1 MSLPLIVTGMHRS
14 GTSLIAS
21 LMKVI
26 GVELGDRL
34 YQADCFNVK
43 GYFEDL
49 DFLEFQRSLL
59 QESCPPGDPGWP
71 DWGWTERESL
81 SVDHFKTGL
90 ARAQELIDSR
100 NTHPGL
106 WGWKDPRTSLMLD
119 FWQELLPDARY
130 LFVYRLPW
138 DVVDSILRLNSGIFS
153 QRPDYAIRSWAY
165 YNRHILAFYRR
176 YPDRCLL
183 VNINALLAQPTK
195 LVQLLETK
203 LNLPV
208 NSGLDDRAFQT
219 IYDPNL
225 FQQLPSDR
233 PLVRFLQHPEL
244 PYLSILE
251 ELDWTAD
258 LPSHFTPQPQSD
270 SLPLEI
276 YPLWLHHEAVQAKIQ
291 LETLAKG
298 ASGGGE
304 IQAECDR
311 LRDQI
316 AWMETSKFW
325 KLKVKWSELKGAV
338 ARTIHLKSSE
348 L

>member
-1 MSLPLIVTGMHRS
+1 MIVTGMHRS

-21 LMKVI
+21 LIKVI

-59 QESCPPGDPGWP
+59 QESCPPGVPGWP
-71 DWGWTERESL
+71 DWGWTEAESL
-81 SVDHFKTGL
+81 NQDHFQTGL
-90 ARAQELIDSR
+90 TQAQGLIDQR
-100 NTHPGL
+100 NAQGGI

-119 FWQELLPDARY
+119 FWQQLLPEARF

-138 DVVDSILRLNSGIFS
+138 DVADSILRLNSGIFS

-165 YNRHILAFYRR
+165 YNRHILDFYQR
-176 YPDRCLL
+176 YPSRCLL
-183 VNINALLAQPTK
+183 VNINSLLAQPTK
-195 LVQLLETK
+195 LVHLLQNK
-203 LNLPV
+203 LDIPV
-208 NSGLDDRAFQT
+208 KSDLDDRAFQR

-225 FQQLPSDR
+225 FKQLSGDR
-233 PLVRFLQHPEL
+233 PLVQFLQHPDL
-244 PYLSILE
+244 PYLSVLE
-251 ELDWTAD
+251 QLDWAAD
-258 LPSHFTPQPQSD
+258 LPSHFTPQATSNE
-270 SLPLEI
+270 LPLEI

-291 LETLAKG
+291 LAALTDSLPH
-298 ASGGGE
+298 SRDLT
-304 IQAECDR
+304 AECDQ
-311 LRDQI
+311 LRAQI

-325 KLKVKWSELKGAV
+325 KIKVKWSNFKGAV
-338 ARTIHLKSSE
+338 ARTLNLKPSQ

>member
-21 LMKVI
+21 LIKVI

-71 DWGWTERESL
+71 DWGWTEQESL
-81 SVDHFKTGL
+81 NSEHFKTRLATAQGL
-90 ARAQELIDSR
+90 INERNAQ
-100 NTHPGL
+100 GGV

-119 FWQELLPDARY
+119 FWQELMPQARY

-165 YNRHILAFYRR
+165 YNRHILDFYRR

-183 VNINALLAQPTK
+183 VNINSLLAQPTK
-195 LVQLLETK
+195 LVKLLESK

-208 NSGLDDRAFQT
+208 QSGLDDQAFQT

-225 FQQLPSDR
+225 FQQLQGNS
-233 PLVRFLQHPEL
+233 PLVRFLQSPEL

-251 ELDWTAD
+251 ELDGAAD
-258 LPSHFTPQPQSD
+258 LPSHFTPQVNSEQ
-270 SLPLEI
+270 LPIEI
-276 YPLWLHHEAVQAKIQ
+276 YPLWLHHEAVQAKMH
-291 LETLAKG
+291 LETLAHSVSSSIDMK
-298 ASGGGE
+298 
-304 IQAECDR
+304 AECDQ
-311 LRDQI
+311 LRGQI
-316 AWMETSKFW
+316 AGMETSKFW
-325 KLKVKWSELKGAV
+325 KFKVKWSNFKGAI
-338 ARTIHLKSSE
+338 ARTFNFKPS
-348 L
+348 